1 MHRLHVL
8 PQVGADDGRPP
19 SSSAPGPNGPQ
30 SVAEE
35 LDKVVRQILEG
46 LTSEVNIKFMLTALQ
61 GIIQATRAQAGT
73 APQTRDR
80 WCPFERR
87 ADGFYLQDRRIPD
100 KPITRVLLWAH
111 HLGPTRERMYQICKP
126 LEDQIRPRWGE
137 ITGDY
142 QGELVPPYH
151 LFLTLQMQPSQAHAP
166 PSWFFAD
173 LRGRTLYSVL
183 DRLVDNAHPISLD
196 SYLRTCAYDL
206 TKALNQVL
214 RKNCWEF
221 VTDIYHLFDPDFNP
235 KSLFSLTGVPLCIR
249 QH

>member
-1 MHRLHVL
+1 MQAAGGRHRTA
-8 PQVGADDGRPP
+8 VG
-19 SSSAPGPNGPQ
+19 
-30 SVAEE
+30 
-35 LDKVVRQILEG
+35 
-46 LTSEVNIKFMLTALQ
+46 
-61 GIIQATRAQAGT
+61 
-73 APQTRDR
+73 
-80 WCPFERR
+80 
-87 ADGFYLQDRRIPD
+87 QDN
-100 KPITRVLLWAH
+100 
-111 HLGPTRERMYQICKP
+111 
-126 LEDQIRPRWGE
+126 
-137 ITGDY
+137 
-142 QGELVPPYH
+142 QGELLPPYP

-166 PSWFFAD
+166 PSWFFVDKVTTRVRYYELEDGPRDLGYGFAAELEERLSMQPPVVFLHEGAD